1 MQLELENEID
11 FDGWRKQ
18 ARWLAAHS
26 IPAVD
31 VHWRINGETSLLHA
45 ADDSA
50 DISGFSP
57 RHRGEVSSRD
67 ELRVPREFV

>member
-1 MQLELENEID
+1 MQLELENGID

-31 VHWRINGETSLLHA
+31 VHWRINGETSLLDDA
-45 ADDSA
+45 AHH
-50 DISGFSP
+50 SGP
-57 RHRGEVSSRD
+57 AKRPAACSSEAR
-67 ELRVPREFV
+67 